1 LPVWVPLGLLS
12 IGDVHGSMGDGELSG
27 FGIEVA
33 ADVTVAIQLQKSQHL
48 RHPWIETQDRLIAV
62 SSARDFADARREVT
76 QSVVNVVER
85 QLGLSTAEAL
95 MLISAVGDL
104 RIGQAYGGMDM
115 TLRLEMPRKLR
126 LHPEG

>member
-1 LPVWVPLGLLS
+1 VPQGLLS

-33 ADVTVAIQLQKSQHL
+33 ANVTVAIRLQKSRYL
-48 RHPWIETQDRLIAV
+48 RHPWIETRDRLIAV
-62 SSARDFADARREVT
+62 SSAGDFADARREVT

-85 QLGLSTAEAL
+85 QLGLSAAEAL
-95 MLISAVGDL
+95 MLVSAVGDL
-104 RIGQAYGGMDM
+104 RIGQAYGGMEM
-115 TLRLEMPRKLR
+115 TLRLEMPQKLR